1 MTGSASAQA
10 LSAHEAMRDAQD
22 RRFEREGIPM
32 VLALFDEQDPDAL
45 REPAGEEVAV
55 IEGRAYAELADSYRE
70 QLFPQGRDADMWPTI
85 VVLQALSYAH
95 LHPDPILDPDPRP
108 GGGR

>member
-1 MTGSASAQA
+1 MTGASARTPTP
-10 LSAHEAMRDAQD
+10 HEAMRDAQD

-45 REPAGEEVAV
+45 REIAAEEVAV
-55 IEGRAYAELADSYRE
+55 TEGRAYADLADSYRE
-70 QLFPQGRDADMWPTI
+70 QLFPQGRDADIWPTI

-95 LHPDPILDPDPRP
+95 FHSDGAPADGAP
-108 GGGR
+108 GGAR